1 LSEVGLHM
9 SVAATITCVGLR
21 QPKRES
27 NGPPS
32 A

>member
-1 LSEVGLHM
+1 M

-32 A
+32 T